1 MVILLNC
8 VTLGMYQPCER
19 VKSTTDRSELLEKF
33 DEFIFAFFALE
44 MLVKMLALGI
54 FGRRCYLGDTWN
66 RLDFLIVM
74 AGLLE
79 YMLVDNKNIN
89 LTAIRTVRVLRPLKA
104 INRVPS
110 MRILVNLL
118 LDTLPMLGNVLLI
131 CFFVFFIFGIVGVQL
146 WAGKLRNRCYHE
158 NKTFNS
164 GIALNHTYYMVDA
177 EDNRPFVCSLE
188 EDSGVLTCSDVPA
201 RRQGNNTCC
210 LNKTNVTQLFGPSNG
225 SGHCVNWNE
234 YYTQCR
240 AGDKNPHK
248 GAISF
253 DNIARAWIVIFQVI
267 TLEGWVEIMYYVI
280 NAHSFF
286 NFIYFILL
294 IIIGSFFMINLC
306 LVVVASQFSETKQ
319 REHQLMEEQ
328 RTQAHSC
335 STLDGMTEPSASCYE
350 SIFQLVLHVFRKAF
364 RMSKALVNRL
374 LGRPKEVART
384 LRRGGENAN
393 MNGGGRGEN
402 KQATPCPHHSKPR
415 PPGDPLTLTVSYTT
429 NGCPRCRGSKVRTA
443 DEEAVDEDDRKGDSG
458 GCRRWCGKLWRKIRS
473 KLSGIANSKYFNRG
487 ILVAILINSIS
498 MGIEHH
504 NQPMELTNIIEI
516 SNIVF
521 TSMFA
526 LEMVLKITAFG
537 CMMYLKFPYN
547 VLDGII
553 VIISVWEIMV
563 VGEGGL
569 SVLRTFRL
577 LRVAKLIRF
586 MPALRRQLVVLMK
599 TVDSVATFC
608 MLLMLFIF
616 TFSILGMHIFGCK
629 FTQKTETGDTVPDR
643 KNFDSLLWAIVTVF
657 QILTQE
663 DWNVVLYNG
672 MAATSPVAALYFVA
686 LMTFGNY
693 VLFNLLVAIL
703 VEGYQAEGD
712 ANCSFSDDDS
722 SQSNVIEKLNDS
734 LKLSDDKT
742 TPDHMELT
750 QLTPAIT
757 PTGSFSLGSRKSS
770 MMSVGVASLG
780 QRRSFSLRHGRSS
793 VYHNWGRPPI
803 QSAWSRRSSWNSVGH
818 PSRSLGRMEA
828 GVLGGS
834 LRGQTPNPGSPYDPD
849 ERRSLLTDPR
859 HASPLSL
866 LSPGCSSRRTVSLE
880 LPDTLQV
887 PQGDPT
893 RPEPRKRSVSGGE
906 GSGVGVKR
914 HDCNGKMPVPVSPE
928 VLSLAEVYPQLN
940 ITKDKP
946 DLDEDTLCFRI
957 RTVLEVYRPAC
968 CERRTDWSIYLFSPQ
983 NEFRLMCQSIISHK
997 LFDCVILAF
1006 IFLNCITVAVE
1017 RPKIVPD
1024 SWERLVLNI
1033 SNYGFTVIFVA
1044 EMSIKVVSQ
1053 GLYLGEKAYLKSSW
1067 NILDGFLVFISL
1079 LDIMVSMVAEAKIL
1093 GVLRVLRLLRTLR
1106 PLRVI
1111 SRFPGL
1117 RLVVE
1122 TLITS
1127 LKPIGNIVLIC
1138 CAFFLIFGI
1147 LGVQFFKGKFY
1158 HCVGK
1163 DVRNI
1168 TNKTGCLQANYQW
1181 INQKYNFDN
1190 LGKALMSLFV
1200 VASKDGW
1207 VEIMYQ
1213 GLDAVGLDQQPIINY
1228 RQSMLLYFISF
1239 LLIVSFFV
1247 LNMFVGVV
1255 VENFQKCRQNQ
1266 EEEEAKRMEEK
1277 RQRRMEKKRR
1287 KAQKIPY
1294 YAKYTHTRRVIH
1306 RVCTSN
1312 HLDLFITFIICVNVI
1327 TMSADH
1333 YQSPKSLDAALEYC
1347 NYFFTA
1353 IFVVEAL
1360 LKLIAFGFQRF
1371 FKDRWNL
1378 LDLSIVVLSVMG
1390 IVLEK
1395 FLPINPT
1402 IIRIMRVLRIAR
1414 VLKLLKIAEG
1424 MRALLHTVV
1433 QALPQVGNL
1442 GLLFVLLFFIYAA
1455 LGVELFGRMVF
1466 NAEHQCEGMGP
1477 HASFEHF
1484 GMALLTLF
1492 QVSTG
1497 DNWNSIMKDTLSDCP
1512 SGLSDY
1518 HCQPGFQFIY
1528 TIYFVSFVLTAQFVL
1543 MNVVVAVLMKHLDD
1557 SNKVAQE
1564 NIEMDAEI
1572 ELELAKGKLQLASC
1586 CMGKLAMGV
1595 VLAGIGPSSGDGGV
1609 DGRPSGGRQRVTG
1622 AQEGY
1627 SEEAPANR
1635 GGERHDGQ
1643 RRHHKGNH
1651 YSPAQVSD

>member
-1 MVILLNC
+1 AAMTTEEEGPGAEGGVAISVGTGDEMPLPHRGPSPEIEEGEEQCTLIVPYPELAPVVFFCLSQTTFPRSWCISRFSTWFERCSIMVILLNC
-8 VTLGMYQPCER
+8 VTLGMYQPCEC
-19 VKSTTDRSELLEKF
+19 KNCSTDRCQLLETF
-33 DEFIFAFFALE
+33 DGFIFVFFAVE
-44 MLVKMLALGI
+44 MVVKMLALGI

-74 AGLLE
+74 AGMLE
-79 YMLVDNKNIN
+79 YSMDQQDIN

-131 CFFVFFIFGIVGVQL
+131 CFFVFFIFGIIGVQL
-146 WAGKLRNRCYHE
+146 WAGKLRNRCI
-158 NKTFNS
+158 T
-164 GIALNHTYYMVDA
+164 LPHTYYMVDT
-177 EDNRPFVCSLE
+177 EDERPFVCSLSQ
-188 EDSGVLTCSDVPA
+188 DGGNLKCANIPA

-210 LNKTNVTQLFGPSNG
+210 LNKDNVTQLSGLSNG
-225 SGHCVNWNE
+225 SGLCVNWNQ
-234 YYTQCR
+234 YYTRCLT
-240 AGDKNPHK
+240 GDKNPHK
-248 GAISF
+248 DAISF

-267 TLEGWVEIMYYVI
+267 TLEGWVEIMYYVM
-280 NAHSFF
+280 NAHCFY

-328 RTQAHSC
+328 RAQANSC
-335 STLDGMTEPSASCYE
+335 STLDGLTEPSASCYE
-350 SIFQLVLHVFRKAF
+350 SVFQLVLHVLRKAC
-364 RMSKALVNRL
+364 RYASVAISKALFNRL
-374 LGRPKEVART
+374 LGRTKEVPGPV
-384 LRRGGENAN
+384 RRGERAN
-393 MNGGGRGEN
+393 MNGGGKGEGGERRG
-402 KQATPCPHHSKPR
+402 PHPQGKWGRKGGERGREGGHAPS
-415 PPGDPLTLTVSYTT
+415 GDPLTLPVSHNTS
-429 NGCPRCRGSKVRTA
+429 GCPGCVGALSGSDGAGPEGGLAVEVATH
-443 DEEAVDEDDRKGDSG
+443 EAGGEDSQHGAGMDDGNDDAAAKDSG
-458 GCRRWCGKLWRKIRS
+458 GCRRGCGKLWHEMRS
-473 KLSGIANSKYFNRG
+473 KLCGIANSKYFNRG
-487 ILVAILINSIS
+487 ILIAILINSIS

-504 NQPMELTNIIEI
+504 NQPDELTNILEI
-516 SNIVF
+516 CNIVF

-526 LEMVLKITAFG
+526 LEMILKITAFG
-537 CMMYLKFPYN
+537 CLMYLKFPYN

-553 VIISVWEIMV
+553 VIISVWEIV
-563 VGEGGL
+563 VQRDGGL

-629 FTQKTETGDTVPDR
+629 FTQRTETGDTVTDR

-672 MAATSPVAALYFVA
+672 MAATTPAVALYFVA

-712 ANCSFSDDDS
+712 ANRSFSDEDS
-722 SQSNVIEKLNDS
+722 SHSNVDGSEKLDDC
-734 LKLSDDKT
+734 LKLS
-742 TPDHMELT
+742 
-750 QLTPAIT
+750 
-757 PTGSFSLGSRKSS
+757 
-770 MMSVGVASLG
+770 
-780 QRRSFSLRHGRSS
+780 
-793 VYHNWGRPPI
+793 
-803 QSAWSRRSSWNSVGH
+803 
-818 PSRSLGRMEA
+818 
-828 GVLGGS
+828 
-834 LRGQTPNPGSPYDPD
+834 
-849 ERRSLLTDPR
+849 
-859 HASPLSL
+859 
-866 LSPGCSSRRTVSLE
+866 
-880 LPDTLQV
+880 
-887 PQGDPT
+887 
-893 RPEPRKRSVSGGE
+893 
-906 GSGVGVKR
+906 
-914 HDCNGKMPVPVSPE
+914 GKE
-928 VLSLAEVYPQLN
+928 
-940 ITKDKP
+940 K
-946 DLDEDTLCFRI
+946 
-957 RTVLEVYRPAC
+957 
-968 CERRTDWSIYLFSPQ
+968 DWSIYLFSPR
-983 NEFRLMCQSIISHK
+983 NEFRLLCQSIITHK
-997 LFDCVILAF
+997 LFDYVILVF

-1017 RPKIVPD
+1017 RPNIVQD
-1024 SWERLVLNI
+1024 SWERLVLSI
-1033 SNYGFTVIFVA
+1033 SNYAFTAIFVA
-1044 EMSIKVVSQ
+1044 EMTIKVVSQ
-1053 GLYLGEKAYLKSSW
+1053 GLYLGETAYLRSSW

-1079 LDIMVSMVAEAKIL
+1079 IDIMVSMVAEAKIL

-1163 DVRNI
+1163 NVKNI
-1168 TNKTGCLQANYQW
+1168 TSKSDCIQANYQW
-1181 INQKYNFDN
+1181 NNQKYNFDN

-1207 VEIMYQ
+1207 VDIMYQ
-1213 GLDAVGLDQQPIINY
+1213 GLDAVGIDKQPIINH
-1228 RQSMLLYFISF
+1228 RPSMLLYFISF

-1266 EEEEAKRMEEK
+1266 EAEEAKRMEEK
-1277 RQRRMEKKRR
+1277 RQRRLEKKRR
-1287 KAQKIPY
+1287 SKSEAQKIPY
-1294 YAKYTHTRRVIH
+1294 YVSYSNGRRLIH
-1306 RVCTSN
+1306 SLCTSH

-1327 TMSADH
+1327 TMSAEH
-1333 YQSPKSLDAALEYC
+1333 YKPPQSLVTALKYC

-1353 IFVVEAL
+1353 TFVVEAL

-1378 LDLSIVVLSVMG
+1378 LDLFIVVFSVVG
-1390 IVLEK
+1390 IVLEEMHHNN

-1414 VLKLLKIAEG
+1414 G
-1424 MRALLHTVV
+1424 RHT
-1433 QALPQVGNL
+1433 LCPHGVGNL

-1455 LGVELFGRMVF
+1455 LGVELFGKMGKF
-1466 NAEHQCEGMGP
+1466 LGISPCEGMGP
-1477 HASFEHF
+1477 HASFKHF

-1497 DNWNSIMKDTLSDCP
+1497 DNWNSIMKDTLNDCP

-1557 SNKVAQE
+1557 SNKVALE
-1564 NIEMDAEI
+1564 NAEMDAEI
-1572 ELELAKGKLQLASC
+1572 ELELARGQLQLASC
-1586 CMGKLAMGV
+1586 CMGRLAMGV
-1595 VLAGIGPSSGDGGV
+1595 VVAGIGPSSGGTRGNSPSFGRLRSLPYLGKTFTYTTLFSSFIYHFETLVTKNQQNIGFTACVTTAPSAASPPPAADRLH
-1609 DGRPSGGRQRVTG
+1609 RPSHYASHLLSCLAHLVLIHNHSPQYICSLCSPGLCVLL
-1622 AQEGY
+1622 
-1627 SEEAPANR
+1627 S
-1635 GGERHDGQ
+1635 
-1643 RRHHKGNH
+1643 HHCEH
-1651 YSPAQVSD
+1651 